1 MRLLLRSTAPAK
13 YAPRYRGTDRDL
25 MLKAHFPTDPY
36 AEEIYGIWDEYR
48 EHISGTEPNME
59 QTEDLLRLGWVSPD
73 VIRDIGEAWWLVQ
86 AFRER
91 VGQDL
96 EIIEVTRGKAE
107 PEVGGE
113 FLGYDLSV
121 GYRRSFLSGGLD
133 MEGHD
138 NSDPRIPGDPYNKSL
153 VSSLFKLLGRY
164 FRPLLN
170 VNGLFDSY
178 EDAVFCLKC
187 RSAIPFV
194 SWESFDEQETR
205 GHEPYYEVLG
215 IFRVH

>member
-1 MRLLLRSTAPAK
+1 MRLLLRSTSPAK
-13 YAPRYRGTDRDL
+13 YAPRYRGTDRDS
-25 MLKAHFPTDPY
+25 MLSAPLPRYPY
-36 AEEIYGIWDEYR
+36 FDEIREIWDEYR
-48 EHISGTEPNME
+48 EHTSGTHPNIE

-73 VIRDIGEAWWLVQ
+73 VVRDLGEARWLVQ

-96 EIIEVTRGKAE
+96 EVIEVTRGKAE

-121 GYRRSFLSGGLD
+121 GYDTSILSGGLD
-133 MEGHD
+133 MEGID
-138 NSDPRIPGDPYNKSL
+138 NSDPRIPGDPYNNSL
-153 VSSLFKLLGRY
+153 VSSLFKLLGKY

-170 VNGLFDSY
+170 AHGLFDSY
-178 EDAVFCLKC
+178 EDAVFCLRC
-187 RSAIPFV
+187 SSAIPYV
-194 SWESFDEQETR
+194 SPESFDQQETR
-205 GHEPYYEVLG
+205 GREPHYEVLG